1 MSNYDINQ
9 LNLRGL
15 NSTFKLLTEE
25 ADQYLVSTED
35 GGYTETAYQWKYYD
49 WGNNNVIRF
58 LYTSDNGLE
67 ENRDKY
73 LLQIVNGIRDS
84 AYWYLINTLNNNT
97 GLIVEW
103 SAIPYTTSD
112 YKIIHPGA
120 DNEAVKSIHQVAYK
134 YMEVTKDGLKL
145 LKV

>member
-1 MSNYDINQ
+1 MKNYNINQ
-9 LNLRGL
+9 LSLKGL
-15 NSTFKLLTEE
+15 KSIFDLLGEE
-25 ADQYLVSTED
+25 ADVHLISTED
-35 GGYTETAYQWKYYD
+35 GGYTETVYQWKYYD
-49 WGNNNVIRF
+49 WEKNNVIMF
-58 LYTSDNGLE
+58 TYTSNYNVE
-67 ENRDKY
+67 ENSDKY

-103 SAIPYTTSD
+103 SAIPATTSD

-120 DNEAVKSIHQVAYK
+120 DNEAVKSIHQAPYK
-134 YMEVTKDGLKL
+134 YMEATKDGLKL